1 MSLLGVACRSI
12 WAKAGTGDNYIR
24 YYYFPMSTLVNSIV
38 MILFGLSTNFYLGI
52 SLRLLWGVM
61 DGYLGICK
69 TILSEVCSP
78 DMLPITTGLIFVS
91 MALASTAGPILGGY
105 LSDPEELLA
114 PLIERIPYLSKVPFA
129 IPLCLCGL
137 GCFLCTAEEL

>member
-1 MSLLGVACRSI
+1 MACRSI

-38 MILFGLSTNFYLGI
+38 MILFGLSTNFYLAI

-78 DMLPITTGLIFVS
+78 DMLPITTGLQ
-91 MALASTAGPILGGY
+91 AILTKM
-105 LSDPEELLA
+105 L
-114 PLIERIPYLSKVPFA
+114 
-129 IPLCLCGL
+129 
-137 GCFLCTAEEL
+137 

>member
-1 MSLLGVACRSI
+1 
-12 WAKAGTGDNYIR
+12 
-24 YYYFPMSTLVNSIV
+24 MSTLVNSIV
-38 MILFGLSTNFYLGI
+38 MILFGLSTNFYLAI

-105 LSDPEELLA
+105 LSDPEELLV